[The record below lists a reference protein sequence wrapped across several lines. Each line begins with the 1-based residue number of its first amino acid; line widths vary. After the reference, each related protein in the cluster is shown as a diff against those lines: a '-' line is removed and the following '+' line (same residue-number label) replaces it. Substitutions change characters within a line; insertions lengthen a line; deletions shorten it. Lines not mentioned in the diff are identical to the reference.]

1 MMLIALLLCLTL
13 FNTYSG
19 DKIEAK
25 VFCIS
30 NLVKKQ
36 ENGECTFDGSINEDI
51 YNNIIEYGYK
61 CFLLL
66 IEKDND
72 NYKLA
77 REPSEGCIKL
87 LIAHKE
93 DERIKK
99 VITVH
104 GETKCN
110 LDVKNC
116 KFNVKSYNTY
126 KKNNRTLHEE
136 YEIDLMDGI
145 CCVIF
150 KLVSANND
158 EKYLLISPNFY
169 NYFEDDKV
177 GYKATAMFEGT
188 NYKEISI
195 EHVFGD
201 INEWTDFSYIFKN
214 CKTVEKISIKKCKYN
229 FESANNAFSGCE
241 NLTTIDGYRNIFSNT
256 LESCKMMFEGC
267 SSLKSI
273 DISGIKMPTRCNKMF
288 LSSGIKSINMKNTDF
303 KNVIDC
309 NGIFYNSE
317 IENIDFSNVKNL
329 KPIIFQNMFL
339 DCHNLKDLNLNGI
352 DFSELDR
359 FNSNFGNT
367 PNLKNI
373 DLCMCK
379 FNSATVLRELD
390 KEIIL
395 PNDPKSAHVYLK
407 ELQKSITDE
416 DDMETDSSGK
426 VIYKNVEL
434 NNLNKY
440 DNLNAFITNPKEYL
454 NNRQGIIDRNRKIS
468 KIPQTRNITP
478 SSGPCCGCCLKC
490 CSNCCGNTCG
500 C

>member
-1 MMLIALLLCLTL
+1 MLDILLLLLSFFYVC
-13 FNTYSG
+13 FA
-19 DKIEAK
+19 DEKEVK
-25 VFCIS
+25 FKFIS
-30 NLVKKQ
+30 NLVEVPGEGVASFNGSVNEKFHDYMA
-36 ENGECTFDGSINEDI
+36 ENGRGKI
-51 YNNIIEYGYK
+51 
-61 CFLLL
+61 FLLV
-66 IEKDND
+66 EKIDNKFVISKQPD
-72 NYKLA
+72 A
-77 REPSEGCIKL
+77 ICIKL
-87 LIAHKE
+87 DDMRNNLIGDKTE
-93 DERIKK
+93 CK
-99 VITVH
+99 
-104 GETKCN
+104 
-110 LDVKNC
+110 LDVKKC
-116 KFNVKSYNTY
+116 IIKISTTVCWVPVT
-126 KKNNRTLHEE
+126 
-136 YEIDLMDGI
+136 MDGELVTRINKSNYKYVVNLNNI
-145 CCVIF
+145 CCIIF
-150 KLVSANND
+150 KLVSANGD
-158 EKYLLISPNFY
+158 IKYLLTTPDFY
-169 NYFEDDKV
+169 NYFENDN
-177 GYKATAMFEGT
+177 KATAMFEGT

-490 CSNCCGNTCG
+490 CSNCCGNACG